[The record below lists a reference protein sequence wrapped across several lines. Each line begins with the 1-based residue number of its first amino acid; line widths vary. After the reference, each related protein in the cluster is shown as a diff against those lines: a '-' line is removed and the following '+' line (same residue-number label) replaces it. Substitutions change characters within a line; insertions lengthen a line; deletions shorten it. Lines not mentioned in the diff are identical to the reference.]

1 MKNYV
6 VYITATGEILR
17 TGVCQDA
24 DVALQAATGQTSV
37 EDTANQ
43 ATEYYPSGVKT
54 ARPLLTTV
62 ATWSALTLVANGT
75 ATVTLGSTL
84 PNPTKITVTP
94 PPNLGIAAIPEQTVT
109 DGSFVLSTTVAGAYT
124 VTARAFPYQ
133 DYTVT
138 INGT

>member
-1 MKNYV
+1 MKNFV
-6 VYITATGEILR
+6 VYKTTTGEILR
-17 TGVCQDA
+17 TGTVPDDMLTIQAGAGETAVEAIA
-24 DVALQAATGQTSV
+24 DP
-37 EDTANQ
+37 
-43 ATEYYPSGVKT
+43 ATEYYSVGVKT
-54 ARPLLTTV
+54 ARPLLMTV

-124 VTARAFPYQ
+124 VTAKAFPYQ

-138 INGT
+138 INAT

>member
-1 MKNYV
+1 MITITTYKTADGKIIQTITCPDDSVPLQYGAGENYV
-6 VYITATGEILR
+6 VGAYLESTHYIVAGVAT
-17 TGVCQDA
+17 
-24 DVALQAATGQTSV
+24 
-37 EDTANQ
+37 
-43 ATEYYPSGVKT
+43 VK
-54 ARPLLTTV
+54 PLLTTV

-94 PPNLGIAAIPEQTVT
+94 PANLGIAPIPEQTVT

-138 INGT
+138 INAT